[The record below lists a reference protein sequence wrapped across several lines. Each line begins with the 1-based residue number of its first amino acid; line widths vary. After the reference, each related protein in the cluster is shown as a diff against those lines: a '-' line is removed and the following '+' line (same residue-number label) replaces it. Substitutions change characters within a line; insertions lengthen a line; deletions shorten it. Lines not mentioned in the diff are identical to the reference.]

1 MVTRNRMTVTAVGL
15 FVGLLAQHATG
26 AEAPVVVQ
34 KAAAAEAELLVDAE
48 LFRTEID
55 SYVRELD
62 RQMRATLNEEL
73 RRELARKSEI
83 ASDERRTTT

>member
-26 AEAPVVVQ
+26 AEAPVVQ
-34 KAAAAEAELLVDAE
+34 KASAAVELLVDAE

-73 RRELARKSEI
+73 RRELGQKIEL
-83 ASDERRTTT
+83 ASDERRTKT

>member
-15 FVGLLAQHATG
+15 LVGLLAQHAAG
-26 AEAPVVVQ
+26 AEAPPVVL
-34 KAAAAEAELLVDAE
+34 KASVDTELLVDAE

-73 RRELARKSEI
+73 RRELARKVEI
-83 ASDERRTTT
+83 AKDERRTTT

>member
-26 AEAPVVVQ
+26 AEAPVVQ
-34 KAAAAEAELLVDAE
+34 KTSAATELLVDAE

-73 RRELARKSEI
+73 RRELGQKIEL
-83 ASDERRTTT
+83 ASDERRTKT

>member
-15 FVGLLAQHATG
+15 LVGLLAQHAAG
-26 AEAPVVVQ
+26 AEAPPVVL
-34 KAAAAEAELLVDAE
+34 KASVDTELLVDAE

-73 RRELARKSEI
+73 RRELARKIEI